1 MQLSHIT
8 GIFEWFLN
16 LSRSN
21 KRIFSV
27 LVDLCMLFIACW
39 SALSLRLGTVNG
51 VLESYWLICLLA
63 PLCSIP
69 VMIRMGMYRAV
80 IRYVGYR
87 AIWTTLKTVSLGTLI
102 WMAAVAIV
110 DLVPAVPRSTFFI
123 YWMAAL
129 VAIGGTRI
137 LGRWMFR
144 QFTPVGR
151 SYKNRHAH
159 RALIYGA
166 GASGQQ
172 MATAFLISPE
182 VSPLGFVDDDP
193 AIHGTEIM
201 GLRVYNTEELDDL
214 VKRYDVD
221 TVLLAIRDLSVT
233 RKREIVRRL
242 ASFGLKVKVMPSL
255 TDVAHGKVPFSNMAN
270 IDVVDLLGRDSIDP
284 DVRLLERCIQGRV
297 VLVTG
302 AGGSIGGELCRQV
315 LQNKPRRLIVF
326 DSSEYALYTIE
337 KELLESVETD
347 GGEVEIYPILGTV
360 QDYAHLSDLMRK
372 YSVETVY
379 HAAAY
384 KHVPLV
390 EHNVVA
396 GIRNNLMGTYWAA
409 EAAVQAGVKHF
420 VLISTDKAVRP
431 TNVMGATK
439 RLAEMVLQAI
449 SQREA
454 NGEQGTRFSMVRF
467 GNVLGSSGSVI
478 PLFRKQIALGGPLTI
493 THPDITRYFM
503 TVSEAASLV
512 IQAGAMGHSGDVFVL
527 DMGEPVKIVDLA
539 DKMISLAG
547 YQVKSPENPDGD
559 IEIVYTGLRPGEKL
573 YEELLIG
580 GDVLGTEHP
589 MIMRSSED
597 FLPWERMELELQQ
610 LNALLDKNDY
620 VEIRRKLI
628 ELVSGYSPYAEIS
641 DFLFFKDDGNGKYPE
656 KIRH

>member
-1 MQLSHIT
+1 
-8 GIFEWFLN
+8 
-16 LSRSN
+16 
-21 KRIFSV
+21 
-27 LVDLCMLFIACW
+27 MLFIACW

-51 VLESYWLICLLA
+51 VLEAYWLVCLLA
-63 PLCSIP
+63 PVCSIP
-69 VMIRMGMYRAV
+69 VMIPMGMYRAV

-87 AIWTTLKTVSLGTLI
+87 AIWTTVRTVSLGTLI
-102 WMAAVAIV
+102 WIAAVGLV
-110 DLVPAVPRSTFFI
+110 DLTPAVPRSTFFI
-123 YWMAAL
+123 YWMSAL
-129 VAIGGTRI
+129 VAIGGTRV

-144 QFTPVGR
+144 QFTPMGR

-182 VSPLGFVDDDP
+182 VSPLGFLDDDP
-193 AIHGTEIM
+193 SKHGTEIM
-201 GLRVYNTEELDDL
+201 GLRVYGTDELDDL

-242 ASFGLKVKVMPSL
+242 ENLNLKVKVMPSL

-270 IDVVDLLGRDSIDP
+270 IDVVDLLGRDSVDP

-302 AGGSIGGELCRQV
+302 AGGSIGSELCRQV
-315 LQNKPRRLIVF
+315 LKNEPRRLILF

-337 KELLESVETD
+337 KELSECLESD
-347 GGEVEIYPILGTV
+347 GIDTEIYPILGSV
-360 QDYAHLSDLMRK
+360 QDYHHLLGLMRK

-396 GIRNNLMGTYWAA
+396 GIRNNLFGTYWAA
-409 EAAVQAGVKHF
+409 EAAVRAGVKHF

-449 SQREA
+449 SEREA
-454 NGEQGTRFSMVRF
+454 QQGNAIHFSMVRF

-478 PLFRKQIALGGPLTI
+478 PLFRKQIALGGPVTI

-512 IQAGAMGHSGDVFVL
+512 IQAGAMGYSGDVFVL
-527 DMGEPVKIVDLA
+527 DMGQPVKILDLA
-539 DKMISLAG
+539 DKMIRLAG
-547 YQVKSPENPDGD
+547 YEVKSAENPEGD

-573 YEELLIG
+573 YEELLIR
-580 GDVLGTEHP
+580 GDVLGTEHS
-589 MIMRSSED
+589 MIMRSTED
-597 FLPWERMELELQQ
+597 FLSWNKMEYELNEVTQ
-610 LNALLDKNDY
+610 LLDSYDY
-620 VEIRRKLI
+620 IAIRNKLI
-628 ELVSGYSPYAEIS
+628 ELVSGYSPYSEIS
-641 DFLFFKDDGNGKYPE
+641 DYLFLQDELDRSDCDL
-656 KIRH
+656 ISQ